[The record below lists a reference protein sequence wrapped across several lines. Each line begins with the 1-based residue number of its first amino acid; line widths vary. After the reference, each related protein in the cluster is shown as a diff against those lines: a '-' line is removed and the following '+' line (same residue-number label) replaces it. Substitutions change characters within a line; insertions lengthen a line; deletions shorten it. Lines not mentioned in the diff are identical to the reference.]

1 MPPPRRPPA
10 PPARRPAP
18 RRRPAILLGLVAL
31 AALGVAYW
39 AARGGKATLPPL
51 DPGRETVV
59 FLGDS
64 ITSGHGLPL
73 PLTFPHRLGQTLGL
87 GVRNAG
93 VSGDLT
99 AGGLARLGRDV
110 LAHRPKLVVVE
121 LGVNDVFRRVPRDE
135 TLRNLRAIVRRVR
148 EDGAGVVLVHI
159 GLSLLERGDYRDGFR
174 AIAREEG
181 AWLVEDFLS
190 GVVPAYST
198 DGLHPSEEG
207 HARLAAKLEPVLREV
222 LTRY

>member
-1 MPPPRRPPA
+1 MAPPRRPPA

-31 AALGVAYW
+31 AGLGVAYW
-39 AARGGKATLPPL
+39 AARGTATPPPL
-51 DPGRETVV
+51 DPGRETIV

-73 PLTFPHRLGQTLGL
+73 PLTFPHRLGESL
-87 GVRNAG
+87 GVSVLNAG
-93 VSGDLT
+93 ISGDLT
-99 AGGLARLGRDV
+99 AGGLARLERDV

-121 LGVNDVFRRVPRDE
+121 LGANDVFRRLPREE
-135 TLRNLRAIVRRVR
+135 TLGNLRAIVRRAR
-148 EDGAGVVLVHI
+148 EDGAGVVLVHV
-159 GLSLLERGDYRDGFR
+159 GLSLLGRGDYRDGFR

-207 HARLAAKLEPVLREV
+207 HARLAAKLEPVLREI
-222 LTRY
+222 LAR